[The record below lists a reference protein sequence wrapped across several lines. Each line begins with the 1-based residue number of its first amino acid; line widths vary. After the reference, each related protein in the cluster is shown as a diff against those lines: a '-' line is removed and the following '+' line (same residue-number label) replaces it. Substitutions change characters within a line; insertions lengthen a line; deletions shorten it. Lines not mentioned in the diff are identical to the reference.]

1 MKNKIAKIPA
11 LLAAS
16 CMAMLSMNSCN
27 KLAANL
33 SYDLNMQTA
42 SVNFTIPPCSNTSI
56 ALSGTE
62 TNYYNIDSFIKANTL
77 GTMGV
82 SNISSVKIT
91 SCSIALNNATSA
103 NNFANFS
110 TCTGGFYT
118 DGDNTP
124 YSVTIAN
131 NPDVYSAVL
140 NLPVDTSAE
149 LKGYL
154 SNSKIFTYTLSGA
167 LRRPTTDSVHCTAT
181 FYFKIHVKGI

>member
-91 SCSIALNNATSA
+91 SWRQYALFGN
-103 NNFANFS
+103 
-110 TCTGGFYT
+110 Y
-118 DGDNTP
+118 
-124 YSVTIAN
+124 
-131 NPDVYSAVL
+131 
-140 NLPVDTSAE
+140 
-149 LKGYL
+149 
-154 SNSKIFTYTLSGA
+154 
-167 LRRPTTDSVHCTAT
+167 RQ
-181 FYFKIHVKGI
+181 